1 MRNILRVFGR
11 DFMRLLKS
19 PAALVVIVALIVLPS
34 MYTWFNVLGFWDP
47 YSNTGNL
54 KVCVV
59 NEDTGAYSED
69 MGQLDLGSQIV
80 SNLEENTQ
88 LGWEFTDR
96 DTAIQKVQSGE
107 AYAAFVIPS
116 DFSSCFTT
124 LLSGDIQ
131 RPQLEYYVN
140 EKLGAVSPKITDTGA
155 TSLDQTIN
163 AAFVSSASEVVTAKL
178 DEAVDNAQAD
188 IGQARENVIA
198 RFTTA
203 QESIASARQSASE
216 LSSSAEEALTK
227 SADARQ
233 KLQDAKGDIALIS
246 GSLNDVQSLTLTA
259 QDNLATMSSTVFT
272 NMDQGSVLASRAASN
287 ANIAVSETC
296 SSVIAAEGSVESA
309 IAYGESSVSQ
319 NETTIAQL
327 KVIANA
333 LPDGQEKTSL
343 LAAIDAMETRNQSL
357 SSSLQNLKTISA
369 DTKKAAADTSDASNT
384 ANEAAQSAIA
394 NADEYRTVLATS
406 VIPNVDSALSGIAST
421 SGSLSS
427 TVARQSLLID
437 QTLAVLDQLDETLRS
452 SKDALDQTDDLLATL
467 QTSIDTVKAD
477 VEALGTSQLFGQIFG
492 VDGNIDSSKVADFML
507 SPTELTTE
515 TLYSVNS
522 FGSAMAPLFTN
533 LTLWIGVFMLMVIL
547 KQEVDRGD
555 IKGLTLR
562 QAYVG
567 RGLFLSV
574 LVMLQAIVCCVGN
587 MFLGVQTVNVP
598 LYLLTAVV
606 ASLSYLAIQYSL
618 SVLLQH
624 IGKGI
629 CIILVFAQIPGAT
642 GLYPVEMTPS
652 FFQAIYPL
660 LPFTYGINAMRETIA
675 GFYGDHWAF
684 CMGMLVVFFVVFTGL
699 ALIVRPYLTNLNRLF
714 SRQIRESDI
723 MNGEESELPARRFRL
738 AQVISVLADREDYRE
753 QLLVS
758 VERFAFWYPRLMRG
772 AWILGFGVPLVVTPL
787 LAFSGTAKL
796 VMLTAWLVW
805 LILIMIFLV
814 VVEHIRD
821 NIEHRVSAIGLT
833 DEQLREVYS
842 QHQSV
847 HGTPLARAIDVLR
860 GGGAR

>member
-11 DFMRLLKS
+11 DFMRLFKS

-163 AAFVSSASEVVTAKL
+163 SAFVSSASEVVTAKL

-203 QESIASARQSASE
+203 QESITSARESASE
-216 LSSSAEEALTK
+216 LSGSAEDALSK
-227 SADARQ
+227 SADARR

-259 QDNLATMSSTVFT
+259 QDNLASMSSTVFT

-287 ANIAVSETC
+287 ANIAVSEAC

-333 LPDGQEKTSL
+333 LPDGQEKTAL

-357 SSSLQNLKTISA
+357 SSSLQNLKTISE
-369 DTKKAAADTSDASNT
+369 DTKKAASDTSDAGNA

-406 VIPNVDSALSGIAST
+406 VIPNVDSALSSIAST

-437 QTLAVLDQLDETLRS
+437 QALAVLDQLDETLRS

-467 QTSIDTVKAD
+467 QASIDTVKAD

-515 TLYSVNS
+515 TLYSVNC

-587 MFLGVQTVNVP
+587 IFLGVQTVNVP

-684 CMGMLVVFFVVFTGL
+684 CMGMLVAFFVIFTGL

-758 VERFAFWYPRLMRG
+758 VERFALWYPRLKRG

-796 VMLTAWLVW
+796 VMLTSWLVW

-821 NIEHRVSAIGLT
+821 NIEHRVSAIGLS
-833 DEQLREVYS
+833 DDQLREVYS